1 MTTQLKLNNNNNFVN
16 RTAGQVKS
24 ITKQTFPDAKI
35 WNTGD
40 SRMFQIEIE
49 NSIINR
55 MKLKRLGFILD
66 YGDTKSIY
74 FKAF

>member
-1 MTTQLKLNNNNNFVN
+1 MKNLKLNNANNFAN
-16 RTAGQVKS
+16 RTTTQVKA
-24 ITKQTFPDAKI
+24 ITKQTFPDVKV

-40 SRMFQIEIE
+40 SRMFEIEIE

-66 YGDTKSIY
+66 CGGTKSIY